1 MMAIDVDKL
10 KRMASPA
17 GMDFDIGKPAMESCR
32 RSGPPTSTRARSPL
46 TALVFFMS
54 PAAIYD
60 ALPRSAQAVNRSTSL
75 EEADNA
81 LHAIGVLPELDFER
95 SLETSRVA

>member
-1 MMAIDVDKL
+1 
-10 KRMASPA
+10 
-17 GMDFDIGKPAMESCR
+17 
-32 RSGPPTSTRARSPL
+32 
-46 TALVFFMS
+46 MS